1 MAMNKAERAH
11 VEALEQSLR
20 EARALR
26 WSDPVEPDLLASSGN
41 EISGFY
47 ANVYSKKVGVAWS
60 TRTYHGRDC
69 ASSKEQ
75 KASGTSASQRGIDLY
90 STKVRALQALRHEI
104 VKQAVKDLAEIDR
117 QIEEAITEKMVGTND
132 TRGQG

>member
-11 VEALEQSLR
+11 IEALEQSLR

-26 WSDPVEPDLLASSGN
+26 WSEPVEPDLLAGSGD

-47 ANVYSKKVGVAWS
+47 VNVHSKKVGVAWS
-60 TRTYHGRDC
+60 TRTTHGHDY

-75 KASGTSASQRGIDLY
+75 KATGSSASQRGIDLY
-90 STKVRALQALRHEI
+90 STKELALQALRHEI
-104 VKQAVKDLAEIDR
+104 VKQAVQDLAAIDKR
-117 QIEEAITEKMVGTND
+117 IDEAIAEEKLRLGSSAC
-132 TRGQG
+132 